1 MTINDSATSRKRLSP
16 SIQPLVW
23 IQLLSSDFKICFFFF
38 LTYRAYLSESMMAI
52 SKQFV
57 LETKLRKNEKH
68 HLSFALIR
76 ARQ

>member
-23 IQLLSSDFKICFFFF
+23 IQLLSSDFKICFF

-68 HLSFALIR
+68 HLRLALIR

>member
-16 SIQPLVW
+16 SIQPLVR
-23 IQLLSSDFKICFFFF
+23 IQLLSSDLKICFFN
-38 LTYRAYLSESMMAI
+38 LRGVSQQSMMAI